1 MKKLALPNEE
11 GSQTIILKK
20 YKNCVYYGPIKN
32 SKKHGFGYLHYFSG
46 KFYEGL
52 FEEDQKI
59 NGFEMDDSEIYVGK
73 FHKNQRNGEGVL
85 KTNDSLFA
93 GTFTNGEF
101 SLPKDD
107 KLQSKINFHPNFL
120 TKVENEV
127 RLNKSGFKIDFS
139 SVIFFV
145 GGNVAIYKSNI
156 GDLFIGELNE
166 EFEKHGT
173 GL

>member
-1 MKKLALPNEE
+1 MSNLPIDRPDSEWKQEELTKFYNNYQQILLKKLSLPNEE

-73 FHKNQRNGEGVL
+73 FKKNQR
-85 KTNDSLFA
+85 
-93 GTFTNGEF
+93 
-101 SLPKDD
+101 
-107 KLQSKINFHPNFL
+107 
-120 TKVENEV
+120 
-127 RLNKSGFKIDFS
+127 SG
-139 SVIFFV
+139 
-145 GGNVAIYKSNI
+145 
-156 GDLFIGELNE
+156 
-166 EFEKHGT
+166 
-173 GL
+173 